1 LVVIPAQRSE
11 EKRSGITVWILI
23 VIIIATASTPDVTFA
38 QPDHALQAEQESR
51 MYRPLRRETHLQHPA
66 TVAVVRY
73 ARSPFALR
81 HPQLT
86 EIEGATGR
94 EWPCFR
100 GVAGIKVAEG
110 ARIHRV
116 YEIFDHSVKT

>member
-1 LVVIPAQRSE
+1 LVVIPGQRSE
-11 EKRSGITVWILI
+11 EKSSGFNWILI
-23 VIIIATASTPDVTFA
+23 VVIMATASTPDVTFA
-38 QPDHALQAEQESR
+38 QPDHALQAEQQSR
-51 MYRPLRRETHLQHPA
+51 MYRPLRRETHLQYPA
-66 TVAVVRY
+66 TVAVVRF

-81 HPQLT
+81 HPQVT

-110 ARIHRV
+110 ARN
-116 YEIFDHSVKT
+116 EIFDHSGKM